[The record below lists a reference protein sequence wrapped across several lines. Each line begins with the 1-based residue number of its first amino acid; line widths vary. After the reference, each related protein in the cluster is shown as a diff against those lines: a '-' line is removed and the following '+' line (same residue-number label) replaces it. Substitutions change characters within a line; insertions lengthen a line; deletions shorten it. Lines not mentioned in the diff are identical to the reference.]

1 MEISRSRRRLIFGS
15 ALALAVIALGGTAYA
30 SAIVDIDSQIYG
42 CSQCDGPQDILP
54 GTVLGN
60 IYSPKQQLTLG
71 PGTYTITNA
80 ATSGYFS
87 GWNFQG
93 YPGSGNWVWSFV
105 VANDANDM
113 VLMDDYIG
121 GTAQFNGIYGTQS
134 AAAAATGIT
143 TYDGNTLLSG
153 TSTAG
158 FVDTLTLGSTTTLD
172 FFIDDYFLPDNG
184 GGVELNITAQGSV
197 PEPSTLALLGVALL
211 GMGALRLKGRR
222 QSE

>member
-1 MEISRSRRRLIFGS
+1 MEIPRRGTMLTFGS
-15 ALALAVIALGGTAYA
+15 ALALAVIALGGTAHA
-30 SAIVDIDSQIYG
+30 SAIVDIDSQKYG

-54 GTVLGN
+54 GTVLSN

-71 PGTYTITNA
+71 PGTYTITNNNPG
-80 ATSGYFS
+80 GYFS

-113 VLMDDYIG
+113 VLMDDYVTNIEPTQTAMSG
-121 GTAQFNGIYGTQS
+121 LTGT
-134 AAAAATGIT
+134 T
-143 TYDGNTLLSG
+143 TFDGNTLLSG

-211 GMGALRLKGRR
+211 GIGALRLKGLRR
-222 QSE
+222 SE